1 MHRFNGFTD
10 QFSTI
15 KGGRL
20 TRGLRDAFLRIS
32 GAEGVK
38 WRAEYHGFRQET
50 QSKDYGTEADLVAE
64 VALAERLAGLISVAD
79 YRADGGNDSGIADKD
94 EQGFWARLDYSF

>member
-50 QSKDYGTEADLVAE
+50 QSQEYGTE
-64 VALAERLAGLISVAD
+64 VALAEHLTGLISVAD
-79 YRADGGNDSGIADKD
+79 YRAGGGNDSGIADKD